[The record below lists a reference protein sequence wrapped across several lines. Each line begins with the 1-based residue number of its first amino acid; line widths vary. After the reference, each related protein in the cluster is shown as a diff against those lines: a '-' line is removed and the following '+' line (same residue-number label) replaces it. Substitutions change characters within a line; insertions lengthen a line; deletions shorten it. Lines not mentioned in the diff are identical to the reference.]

1 MDGVLVGAGSL
12 GLCLNDYFN
21 QFSVGLLGHRT
32 FNFENFGNGLL
43 DSYGCLSYVMC

>member
-1 MDGVLVGAGSL
+1 VDGVLVGAGSL
-12 GLCLNDYFN
+12 WLCLSDYFN